1 MSDSIIRGNIH
12 GDSDAAAQAIRAST
26 RTVKDKVGQTFDGN
40 SLTTLAPY
48 SVPLAAE
55 PVPDQTVSG
64 LPVGA
69 WVGIGFGILIFV
81 ALALLFFIG
90 HKRVT
95 EYFVAIIAKRPGWHD
110 NREKDRDLTFIEPE
124 PSQCYNA
131 RGSHGG
137 STNTPKTSVPDFP
150 FASVEV
156 DADGRVSPRLPI
168 MSKRGSSIGSTPSSA
183 LHRDA

>member
-1 MSDSIIRGNIH
+1 MGDWNARLGNMDDNMNI
-12 GDSDAAAQAIRAST
+12 DTD
-26 RTVKDKVGQTFDGN
+26 FD
-40 SLTTLAPY
+40 LDH
-48 SVPLAAE
+48 E
-55 PVPDQTVSG
+55 
-64 LPVGA
+64 
-69 WVGIGFGILIFV
+69 
-81 ALALLFFIG
+81 FFIG